1 MIRSIKN
8 SRQLGPILA
17 IAFLV
22 TAIATAFILY
32 SLPADL
38 GLTAGYERVLNKV
51 YLTAALT
58 LIIGAAAIYLALIAK
73 EEIIVY
79 RTRTADEAA
88 ANNQQAEEHQK
99 GTISLDSIHSLQ
111 GGESKKALYQNF
123 LQLVCDELE
132 AGQGAF
138 YEAYES
144 EGIRKIR
151 LVAGYAL
158 AVGEGSE
165 VTYDF
170 GEGLVGQSAS
180 EGKTLLV
187 DDIPEGYI
195 KIISGLGT
203 ASPRYLLIVPVKKDG
218 NVRGV
223 IEIASFKDISE
234 HQRNYA
240 DQAASVLTD
249 KIPDLAT

>member
-1 MIRSIKN
+1 MIRSLKN

-22 TAIATAFILY
+22 TAIATAFVLY

-38 GLTAGYERVLNKV
+38 GLTTGYERTLTKV
-51 YLTAALT
+51 YFTVALT
-58 LIIGAAAIYLALIAK
+58 LIVGAAAIYLALIAR

-79 RTRTADEAA
+79 RTKTADEQEA
-88 ANNQQAEEHQK
+88 ANQNGDDNQK
-99 GTISLDSIHSLQ
+99 GTISLDSIRSLMA
-111 GGESKKALYQNF
+111 GESKKALYQNF
-123 LQLVCDELE
+123 LQVVCDQLA
-132 AGQGAF
+132 AGQGAL

-151 LVAGYAL
+151 LIAGYAL

-170 GEGLVGQSAS
+170 GEGLVGQSAA
-180 EGKTLLV
+180 EGRTLFV
-187 DDIPEGYI
+187 DEIPEGYI

-203 ASPRYLLIVPVKKDG
+203 ASPRYLLIVPVKKG
-218 NVRGV
+218 NDVKGV

-234 HQRNYA
+234 DQRTYVDEA
-240 DQAASVLTD
+240 VSVLTE
-249 KIPDLAT
+249 KIPD

>member
-1 MIRSIKN
+1 MIRSLKN

-22 TAIATAFILY
+22 TAMATAFMLY

-38 GLTAGYERVLNKV
+38 GLTAGYEQTMNKV
-51 YLTAALT
+51 YFTTAMT
-58 LIIGAAAIYLALIAK
+58 LIVGAAAIYLALIAK

-79 RTRTADEAA
+79 KTRTAEEQEAG
-88 ANNQQAEEHQK
+88 NQNGDDLQK
-99 GTISLDSIHSLQ
+99 ATISLDSVRSLTV
-111 GGESKKALYQNF
+111 GESKKALYQQF
-123 LQLVCDELE
+123 LQVVCDQLA
-132 AGQGAF
+132 AGQGAL

-165 VTYDF
+165 VAYDF
-170 GEGLVGQSAS
+170 GEGLVGQSAA
-180 EGKTLLV
+180 EGRTLLLDEV
-187 DDIPEGYI
+187 PEGYI

-203 ASPRYLLIVPVKKDG
+203 ASPRYLLIVPFKKG
-218 NVRGV
+218 GSVMGV
-223 IEIASFKDISE
+223 IEIASFKSITDD
-234 HQRNYA
+234 QRTYVDEAVSLLTEKIA
-240 DQAASVLTD
+240 D
-249 KIPDLAT
+249 

>member
-1 MIRSIKN
+1 MIRSLKN

-22 TAIATAFILY
+22 TAMATAFMLY

-38 GLTAGYERVLNKV
+38 GLTAGYEQTMNKV
-51 YLTAALT
+51 YFTTAMT
-58 LIIGAAAIYLALIAK
+58 LIVGAAAIYLALIAK

-79 RTRTADEAA
+79 KTRTAEEQEAG
-88 ANNQQAEEHQK
+88 NQNGDDLQK
-99 GTISLDSIHSLQ
+99 ETISLDSVRSLTV
-111 GGESKKALYQNF
+111 GESKKALYQQF
-123 LQLVCDELE
+123 LQVVCDQLA
-132 AGQGAF
+132 AGQGAL

-165 VTYDF
+165 VAYDF
-170 GEGLVGQSAS
+170 GEGLVGQSAA
-180 EGKTLLV
+180 EGRTLLLDEV
-187 DDIPEGYI
+187 PEGYI

-203 ASPRYLLIVPVKKDG
+203 ASPRYLLIVPFKKG
-218 NVRGV
+218 GSVMGV
-223 IEIASFKDISE
+223 IEIASFKSITDD
-234 HQRNYA
+234 QRTYVDEAVSLLTEKIA
-240 DQAASVLTD
+240 D
-249 KIPDLAT
+249 

>member
-1 MIRSIKN
+1 MIRSLKN

-22 TAIATAFILY
+22 TAIATAFVLY

-38 GLTAGYERVLNKV
+38 GLTTGYERTLTKV
-51 YLTAALT
+51 YFTVALT
-58 LIIGAAAIYLALIAK
+58 LIVGAAAIYLALIAR

-79 RTRTADEAA
+79 RTKTADEQEA
-88 ANNQQAEEHQK
+88 ANQNGDDNQK
-99 GTISLDSIHSLQ
+99 GTISLDSIRSLMA
-111 GGESKKALYQNF
+111 GESKKALYQNF
-123 LQLVCDELE
+123 LQVVCDQLA
-132 AGQGAF
+132 AGQGAL

-151 LVAGYAL
+151 LIAGYAL

-170 GEGLVGQSAS
+170 GEGLVGQSAA
-180 EGKTLLV
+180 EGRTLFV
-187 DDIPEGYI
+187 DEIPEGYI

-203 ASPRYLLIVPVKKDG
+203 ASPRYLLIVPVKKG
-218 NVRGV
+218 NEVKGV

-234 HQRNYA
+234 DQRTYVDEA
-240 DQAASVLTD
+240 VSVLTE
-249 KIPDLAT
+249 KIPD